1 MPPCPYCDVSPDDA
15 WAITEHAVA
24 VPPGAPLTAGH
35 VIVAPRRHVAFF
47 YDLDVQEQRA
57 VWDLV
62 GVVRKRITESLKVGT
77 VHIGFADAELE
88 EDGHACVHVV
98 PNVPGE
104 HLELPGGIEWVVDDP
119 RAG

>member
-1 MPPCPYCDVSPDDA
+1 VSPCPYCDVSPDDA

-24 VPPGAPLTAGH
+24 VPPAAPLTAGH
-35 VIVAPRRHVAFF
+35 VIVAPRRHVAGF

-62 GVVRKRITESLKVGT
+62 GAVLKQITESLKVDT
-77 VHIGFADAELE
+77 VRIGFADAEPDG
-88 EDGHACVHVV
+88 DGHACVHVV
-98 PNVPGE
+98 PNVPGGR
-104 HLELPGGIEWVVDDP
+104 LELPGGIEWVADDL